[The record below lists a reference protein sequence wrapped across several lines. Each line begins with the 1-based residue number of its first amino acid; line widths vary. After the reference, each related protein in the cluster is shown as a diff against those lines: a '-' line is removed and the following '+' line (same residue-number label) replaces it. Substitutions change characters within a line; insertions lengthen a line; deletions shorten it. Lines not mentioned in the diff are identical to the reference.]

1 MIHNGRNPNTELLP
15 VTVLVVFLSSL
26 SNISVQST
34 TLSMSLPSAE
44 TCKTSAVLMASFPLR
59 RT

>member
-44 TCKTSAVLMASFPLR
+44 TCKTPAVLTASFPLR